1 MIRRNLVLGLVLAL
15 APACGD
21 DEDSSDPDPTGE
33 RDSGARDGGI
43 TVIRD
48 AASSL
53 DASGEDASRDIDATI
68 IPDAARPNDA
78 AATASPDATVDAAPG
93 ASDAASDAVSDA
105 AADAAV
111 YAPGSKEY
119 SLAKLDPDMRTV
131 IDALTG
137 LGVQP
142 VDTLTVEQART
153 QATIKDAVQK
163 VLTEQ
168 GKSTEPE
175 QVAKV
180 EDRTIAILGN
190 DALPIRVYTPS
201 GEGPFSVIVYF
212 HGGGWVIATND
223 TYDASARALANATG
237 AVVVAVEYRKGP
249 EFKFAAAHDDAF
261 GAYRWVLDN
270 AEEID
275 GRANSVAVA
284 GESAGGNL
292 AANVVLSARGQQVPL
307 PVHAL
312 LVYPVTS
319 TNLTAESYVEHAN
332 AVPLNAAAIP
342 WFTDKYL
349 NGDQD
354 KADYRINLVSAELG
368 GFSPTTIINAEVDP
382 LLSDGL
388 AFKDKLLAASV
399 NVQQRTYQGV
409 THEFFGAGAA
419 VADAKTALQF
429 AAERIKS
436 DFVAP

>member
-1 MIRRNLVLGLVLAL
+1 MIRRHLLLGLALTLAT
-15 APACGD
+15 ACGD
-21 DEDSSDPDPTGE
+21 D
-33 RDSGARDGGI
+33 DSGNSDEVEESDDSTRDGGT
-43 TVIRD
+43 TVNRD
-48 AASSL
+48 PSTGS
-53 DASGEDASRDIDATI
+53 DASPRDASRDIDATI
-68 IPDAARPNDA
+68 ILDAARPNDA
-78 AATASPDATVDAAPG
+78 AENTSPDATPDATW
-93 ASDAASDAVSDA
+93 DA

-111 YAPGSKEY
+111 YAPGTREY
-119 SLAKLDPDMRTV
+119 SLAKLDPDMRKV

-137 LGVQP
+137 LGAQP
-142 VDTLTVEQART
+142 IDTLTVDQARSQPT
-153 QATIKDAVQK
+153 VKDAVQK
-163 VLTEQ
+163 VLTDS
-168 GKSTEPE
+168 GKSTDPEP
-175 QVAKV
+175 VAKV
-180 EDRTIAILGN
+180 EDRTIEVAGN
-190 DALPIRVYTPS
+190 NALPIRVYTPE
-201 GEGPFSVIVYF
+201 GDGPFSVVVYF

-223 TYDASARALANATG
+223 TYDSSARALANATG

-249 EFKFAAAHDDAF
+249 ESKFAAAHDDAF

-292 AANVVLSARGQQVPL
+292 AANVVLSARGAQIPL

-319 TNLTAESYVEHAN
+319 TNLQAESYLEHAN
-332 AVPLNAAAIP
+332 AIPLNAAAIP

-354 KADYRINLVSAELG
+354 KADYRINLVSADLG

-382 LLSDGL
+382 LRSDGL
-388 AFKDKLLAASV
+388 AFKDELLAANV
-399 NVQQRTYQGV
+399 NVQQRTYLGV
-409 THEFFGAGAA
+409 THEFFGTGAA
-419 VADAKTALQF
+419 VADAKAAVEF